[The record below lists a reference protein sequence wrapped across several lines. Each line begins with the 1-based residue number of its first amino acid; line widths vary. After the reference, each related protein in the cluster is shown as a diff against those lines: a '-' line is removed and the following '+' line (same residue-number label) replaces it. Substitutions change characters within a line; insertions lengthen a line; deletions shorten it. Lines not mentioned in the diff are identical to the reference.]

1 LSNNHGG
8 RRNGAGRKSKYGQ
21 KTKVIRLPIDLAREL
36 ELLNLENINELTEQL
51 YEHRRAFL
59 AAEHI
64 KHPKQD

>member
-1 LSNNHGG
+1 MSTNHGG

-51 YEHRRAFL
+51 YKRRRTLLAMEHR
-59 AAEHI
+59 
-64 KHPKQD
+64 KYPK

>member
-1 LSNNHGG
+1 MSTNHGG

-51 YEHRRAFL
+51 YKRRRTLLTMEHR
-59 AAEHI
+59 
-64 KHPKQD
+64 KYPK

>member
-1 LSNNHGG
+1 MSTNHGG

-51 YEHRRAFL
+51 YKRRRTLLAIEHR
-59 AAEHI
+59 
-64 KHPKQD
+64 KYPKQV